1 MSHRPTSDRHAPL
14 QTRPDLDTG
23 TSLMAISLWTVTTNQ
38 WMYMDVWYT
47 VVFYVQTYKTYQD
60 MSRHA
65 VFLW

>member
-1 MSHRPTSDRHAPL
+1 
-14 QTRPDLDTG
+14 
-23 TSLMAISLWTVTTNQ
+23 MAISLWTVTTNQ